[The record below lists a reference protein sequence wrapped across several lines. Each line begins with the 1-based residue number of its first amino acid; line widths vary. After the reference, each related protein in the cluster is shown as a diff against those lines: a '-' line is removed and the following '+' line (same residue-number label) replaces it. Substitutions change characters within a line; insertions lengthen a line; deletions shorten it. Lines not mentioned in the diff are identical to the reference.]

1 MKDINE
7 IVKKLDKPIL
17 TRADVPYHA
26 TLVFNAGVT
35 KYNGKYVMVFRNDYG
50 TWGDPHIAGNNLGFA
65 TSDDGIKWTVADK
78 PLLGPDNLPS
88 GIDINDKVKYIYDP
102 RLTVIDGKLYM
113 CFAVQSAHGV
123 CGGIAATEDLEHFEA
138 LNISVPDNRNM
149 VLFPEKIGGRY
160 VRLERPMPVYSRGK
174 DRFDMYLSYSPDMKY
189 WGDMKFVMGV
199 EDVPFA
205 NDKIGPGAPPVK
217 TKYGWLTTIH
227 AVERDDTRGKNGWE
241 IRWQKIYRAGIALLD
256 LENPCRVIG
265 MCDKPIISPTL
276 PFETEEGYR
285 THVIFPGGMIAEPD
299 GEVKIYYGAADS
311 VECLAV
317 SNVDD
322 LVALCLDK

>member
-1 MKDINE
+1 MKDIDE

-17 TRADVPYHA
+17 TRDDVPYHA

-227 AVERDDTRGKNGWE
+227 AVERDDTLGKNGWE

>member
-1 MKDINE
+1 M
-7 IVKKLDKPIL
+7 
-17 TRADVPYHA
+17 
-26 TLVFNAGVT
+26 
-35 KYNGKYVMVFRNDYG
+35 
-50 TWGDPHIAGNNLGFA
+50 
-65 TSDDGIKWTVADK
+65 
-78 PLLGPDNLPS
+78 
-88 GIDINDKVKYIYDP
+88 
-102 RLTVIDGKLYM
+102 
-113 CFAVQSAHGV
+113 
-123 CGGIAATEDLEHFEA
+123 
-138 LNISVPDNRNM
+138 
-149 VLFPEKIGGRY
+149 
-160 VRLERPMPVYSRGK
+160 
-174 DRFDMYLSYSPDMKY
+174 
-189 WGDMKFVMGV
+189 
-199 EDVPFA
+199 
-205 NDKIGPGAPPVK
+205 
-217 TKYGWLTTIH
+217 
-227 AVERDDTRGKNGWE
+227 ERDDTRGKNGWE